1 MSEFMKKMEKY
12 PPHVTSAISILI
24 IGALIIGTWGFFSY
38 DKEENERN
46 TKLQRDRCFAEAEKS
61 YNEFLEKHAKK
72 KDGSYSM
79 PMHQWTF
86 IENKTKYT
94 KDVCLKKYP
103 ITRD

>member
-1 MSEFMKKMEKY
+1 MSEFIEKLGKY
-12 PPHVTSAISILI
+12 PPHIITAISIFI
-24 IGALIIGTWGFFSY
+24 IGIFIIGIWGYFSY

-46 TKLQRDRCFAEAEKS
+46 TKSQRDRCFAEAEKS

-79 PMHQWTF
+79 PTYQWTF
-86 IENKTKYT
+86 IENKTKDT

>member
-1 MSEFMKKMEKY
+1 MSDFIKKMEKY
-12 PPHVTSAISILI
+12 PPHITSAISIFIIVILI
-24 IGALIIGTWGFFSY
+24 IGIWGYFSY

-46 TKLQRDRCFAEAEKS
+46 TKLQRDICFAEAERT
-61 YNEFLEKHAKK
+61 YNEFLEKHAKQ

-86 IENKTKYT
+86 IENQTKDT

>member
-1 MSEFMKKMEKY
+1 MSEFIKKMGKY
-12 PPHVTSAISILI
+12 PPHIISAISIFI
-24 IGALIIGTWGFFSY
+24 IGIFIIGIWGYFSY

-46 TKLQRDRCFAEAEKS
+46 TKLQRDICFAEAERS

-79 PMHQWTF
+79 PTYQWTF
-86 IENKTKYT
+86 IENKTKDT